1 MEKVYIACFILGFIF
16 LLVSIFTGMDT
27 DADIEI
33 NTDVDVDIDADL
45 DSDIGSNAHGEGA
58 VEAVKFLSLRN
69 IIFFVAF
76 FGFTGTVLTYLK
88 TEQYLTVASSVL
100 MGLFTAFVGH
110 KALSYLKRTEVG
122 EGKSLSQLVGH
133 NAKVLVSVTKNSQGK
148 ISVTTDEQLIQILAM
163 VADESTRD
171 EFKSGDEVVIV
182 KIEGGTAYVGEKEF
196 INS

>member
-16 LLVSIFTGMDT
+16 LLVSILTGMDT

-33 NTDVDVDIDADL
+33 DTDVDIGADI

-88 TEQYLTVASSVL
+88 TEQYLTVAS
-100 MGLFTAFVGH
+100 
-110 KALSYLKRTEVG
+110 
-122 EGKSLSQLVGH
+122 
-133 NAKVLVSVTKNSQGK
+133 
-148 ISVTTDEQLIQILAM
+148 
-163 VADESTRD
+163 
-171 EFKSGDEVVIV
+171 
-182 KIEGGTAYVGEKEF
+182 
-196 INS
+196 